1 MDKSKKVLIL
11 IVMICIFFGS
21 FLFSAGRGAVDISP
35 ANVLR
40 AIFIEREGINR
51 QIIWNVRLPRALV
64 AAMVGSALAVSG
76 AILQGIMRNPLSS
89 PGVIGVSQGAGLT
102 AMIILVVFPNYY
114 YLVPLGAF
122 IGALAATMLIYLL
135 AWKNGVQPTR
145 LILAGVAVS
154 SMMSAGIN
162 VLMTLF
168 PEKVGNSLS
177 FLVGGLSG
185 ISWPQFK
192 LALPYVL
199 LGITIALLYS
209 QRLNILMLGDEVAI
223 GLGLKVET
231 TRLILIV
238 ASSVLAAAAVS
249 VAGVLG
255 FVGLIVPHMTRLFIG
270 SDYVFLLPASIF
282 CGASTLMIC
291 DTLARLLFNPA
302 EIPVGIIMS
311 FLGAPFFLYLL
322 RERKGYDI

>member
-1 MDKSKKVLIL
+1 MNHSKKLLIL
-11 IVMICIFFGS
+11 IIMAGIFIGS
-21 FLFSAGRGAVDISP
+21 FLLSAGRGAVDISP
-35 ANVLR
+35 MDVLR
-40 AIFIEREGINR
+40 AIFIENEGTNR
-51 QIIWNVRLPRALV
+51 QIIWNVRLPRTLV
-64 AAMVGSALAVSG
+64 AALVGSGLAVSG

-89 PGVIGVSQGAGLT
+89 PGIIGVSQGAGLT
-102 AMIILVVFPNYY
+102 AMLILVIFPNYY

-122 IGALAATMLIYLL
+122 IGALTATMFIYLL

-192 LALPYVL
+192 LAWPYIL
-199 LGITIALLYS
+199 LGLIAALLYS

-223 GLGLKVET
+223 GLGLKVER
-231 TRLILIV
+231 TRLILIAI
-238 ASSVLAAAAVS
+238 ASILAAAAVS
-249 VAGVLG
+249 VAGILG

-270 SDYVFLLPASIF
+270 SDYIYLIPASIL
-282 CGASTLMIC
+282 CGASTIMIC

-322 RERKGYDI
+322 RERKGYSI

>member
-1 MDKSKKVLIL
+1 MNHSKKLLIL
-11 IVMICIFFGS
+11 IIMAGIFIGS
-21 FLFSAGRGAVDISP
+21 FLLSAGRGAVDISP
-35 ANVLR
+35 MDVLR
-40 AIFIEREGINR
+40 AIFIENEGTNR
-51 QIIWNVRLPRALV
+51 QIIWNVRLPRTLV
-64 AAMVGSALAVSG
+64 AALVGSGLAVSG

-89 PGVIGVSQGAGLT
+89 PGIIGVSQGAGLT
-102 AMIILVVFPNYY
+102 AMLILVIFPNYY

-122 IGALAATMLIYLL
+122 IGALTATMFIYLL

-192 LALPYVL
+192 LAWPYIL
-199 LGITIALLYS
+199 LGLIAALLYS
-209 QRLNILMLGDEVAI
+209 QRLNILMLGDEAAI
-223 GLGLKVET
+223 GLGLKVER
-231 TRLILIV
+231 TRLILIAI
-238 ASSVLAAAAVS
+238 ASILAAAAVS
-249 VAGVLG
+249 VAGILG

-270 SDYVFLLPASIF
+270 SDYIYLIPASIL
-282 CGASTLMIC
+282 CGASTIMIC

-322 RERKGYDI
+322 RERKGYSI

>member
-1 MDKSKKVLIL
+1 MVG
-11 IVMICIFFGS
+11 IFIGS
-21 FLFSAGRGAVDISP
+21 FLLSAGRGAVDISP
-35 ANVLR
+35 MDVLR
-40 AIFIEREGINR
+40 AIFIENEGTNR
-51 QIIWNVRLPRALV
+51 QIIWNVRLPRTLV
-64 AAMVGSALAVSG
+64 AALVGSGLAVSG

-89 PGVIGVSQGAGLT
+89 PGIIGVSQGAGLT
-102 AMIILVVFPNYY
+102 AMLILVIFPNYY

-122 IGALAATMLIYLL
+122 IGALTATMFIYLL

-192 LALPYVL
+192 LAWPYIL
-199 LGITIALLYS
+199 LGLIAALLYS
-209 QRLNILMLGDEVAI
+209 QRLNILMLGDEAAI
-223 GLGLKVET
+223 GLGLKVER
-231 TRLILIV
+231 TRLILIAI
-238 ASSVLAAAAVS
+238 ASILAAAAVS
-249 VAGVLG
+249 VAGILG

-270 SDYVFLLPASIF
+270 SDYIYLIPASIL
-282 CGASTLMIC
+282 CGASTIMIC

-322 RERKGYDI
+322 RERKGYSI

>member
-21 FLFSAGRGAVDISP
+21 FLFSTGRGAVDISP

-40 AIFIEREGINR
+40 AIFMEREGINR
-51 QIIWNVRLPRALV
+51 QIIWNVRLPRTLV

-209 QRLNILMLGDEVAI
+209 QRLNILMLGDDVAI

-270 SDYVFLLPASIF
+270 SDYIFLLPASIF